1 MNGDTID
8 DLVVGAPLADPNGT
22 NSGTYYLIFG
32 SATVGSGGSVD
43 LSSLVNGNGANG
55 YVIKGASVND
65 GLGLSLSAVGD
76 VNKDNYDDLL
86 IGAPGANTNAGQSY
100 LSLGGN
106 SAHFQTLDN
115 ADGTSD
121 GVIDLAFIA

>member
-22 NSGTYYLIFG
+22 DSGLCYLIFG
-32 SATVGSGGSVD
+32 STTVGSGGSFN

-55 YVIKGASVND
+55 YVIEGASLDN
-65 GLGLSLSAVGD
+65 GLGWSLSAAGD
-76 VNKDNYDDLL
+76 VNNDSFDDLL
-86 IGAPGANTNAGQSY
+86 IGAPGANVAAGQSY
-100 LSLGGN
+100 LGWGGN

-115 ADGTSD
+115 ADGTID